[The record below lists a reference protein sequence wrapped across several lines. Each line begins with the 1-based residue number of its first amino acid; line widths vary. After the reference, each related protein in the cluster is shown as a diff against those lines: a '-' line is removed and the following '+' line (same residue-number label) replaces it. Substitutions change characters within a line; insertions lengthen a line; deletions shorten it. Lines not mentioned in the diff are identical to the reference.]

1 MKTSDQPTWLLARL
15 YHYVWLAT
23 IVLLAAAGAIH
34 IIGKLSGATTDPYAY
49 LQQMLVQGYLI
60 LVPLAI
66 LAFAILMTIAKS
78 WTLALTSYVLSL
90 IWIGA
95 KLLG

>member
-34 IIGKLSGATTDPYAY
+34 LIGRLSGATTYTYPFV
-49 LQQMLVQGYLI
+49 QQMLVQGYLI

-66 LAFAILMTIAKS
+66 FVFAVLMTIIKN